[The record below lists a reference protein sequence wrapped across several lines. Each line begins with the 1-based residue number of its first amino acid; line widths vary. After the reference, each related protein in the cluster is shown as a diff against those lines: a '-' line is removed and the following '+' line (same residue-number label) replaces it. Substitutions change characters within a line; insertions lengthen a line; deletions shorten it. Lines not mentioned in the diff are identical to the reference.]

1 MWRIVMW
8 EGDRGRIFR
17 PAASAA
23 FLSALFLSLLCGLFY
38 NVWKYDVERIVRE
51 EGSFHGKISGKFG
64 DKELEWIQNFGGVSK
79 TRVGEGTGETTLV
92 ELWFYPP
99 GRVYED
105 LPKLAE
111 RLEIG
116 QEKVTFH
123 SSLLSR
129 YLVPDPENPSSVR
142 EMAILLLVPLLAC
155 ISLILIIHHA
165 FAVSMSGKV
174 RQLGIL
180 SGIGAIRS
188 QILGWL
194 WLEAG
199 AVCLKPVAAGFGLGM
214 VACWGIMRGL
224 DAYLRGLFPERQPLN
239 FGYHPLVFAF
249 SIGLILVTIAISAW
263 LPARKLSRMTPLEAM
278 RQRTDEKWKG
288 RRKKSGGI
296 FLEQFFGVEGKLAA
310 RGSDA
315 EGRAFRTGSISLF
328 VSFFLFA
335 MVMNG
340 AAMSD
345 LSVRMTYFEKYQ
357 DSWDVMAQ
365 VREAGL
371 EDFQKEEELREI
383 SGVTDVC
390 IYQKAQA
397 VTMVKGEEISEA
409 LLSAGGM
416 GYATDREAQ
425 PVDGGWMVRAPLII
439 LDDESFRS
447 YCEQIGV
454 VGNLRG
460 AVVLNRIQDLSKG
473 NFRSRPLIPY
483 LKGEKDKT
491 VLTEAGS
498 REKSVEIPVAAWT
511 HTPPALREEYG
522 TADHYE
528 LVHFLS
534 ASLWREIEGQIGG
547 AEENLWIRLLLSE
560 RESAETME
568 RVSNEMEQI
577 LGDSYEIRVENRIQ
591 DQMEHE
597 RAMDGLKVLFGGFCG
612 LLGLMGIANVWANA
626 MGFVQSRRRE
636 LARYLS
642 IGMTP
647 GQMWKIFSLEV
658 LALAVRPLAL
668 GILLSALGT
677 MILLKVGALDF
688 HDFRSVM
695 PAGTIFA
702 FGAVLLAAVVLAY
715 FWGAA
720 KLMKGGVAEALRDD
734 G

>member
-129 YLVPDPENPSSVR
+129 YLVPDPKNPSSVR

-199 AVCLKPVAAGFGLGM
+199 AVCLKPVAAGFGVGM

-249 SIGLILVTIAISAW
+249 SMGLILVTIAISAW

-310 RGSDA
+310 RGIDA

-357 DSWDVMAQ
+357 HAY
-365 VREAGL
+365 
-371 EDFQKEEELREI
+371 K
-383 SGVTDVC
+383 
-390 IYQKAQA
+390 
-397 VTMVKGEEISEA
+397 
-409 LLSAGGM
+409 
-416 GYATDREAQ
+416 
-425 PVDGGWMVRAPLII
+425 
-439 LDDESFRS
+439 
-447 YCEQIGV
+447 
-454 VGNLRG
+454 
-460 AVVLNRIQDLSKG
+460 
-473 NFRSRPLIPY
+473 
-483 LKGEKDKT
+483 
-491 VLTEAGS
+491 
-498 REKSVEIPVAAWT
+498 
-511 HTPPALREEYG
+511 
-522 TADHYE
+522 
-528 LVHFLS
+528 
-534 ASLWREIEGQIGG
+534 
-547 AEENLWIRLLLSE
+547 
-560 RESAETME
+560 
-568 RVSNEMEQI
+568 
-577 LGDSYEIRVENRIQ
+577 LG
-591 DQMEHE
+591 
-597 RAMDGLKVLFGGFCG
+597 
-612 LLGLMGIANVWANA
+612 
-626 MGFVQSRRRE
+626 
-636 LARYLS
+636 
-642 IGMTP
+642 
-647 GQMWKIFSLEV
+647 
-658 LALAVRPLAL
+658 
-668 GILLSALGT
+668 
-677 MILLKVGALDF
+677 
-688 HDFRSVM
+688 
-695 PAGTIFA
+695 
-702 FGAVLLAAVVLAY
+702 
-715 FWGAA
+715 
-720 KLMKGGVAEALRDD
+720 
-734 G
+734 